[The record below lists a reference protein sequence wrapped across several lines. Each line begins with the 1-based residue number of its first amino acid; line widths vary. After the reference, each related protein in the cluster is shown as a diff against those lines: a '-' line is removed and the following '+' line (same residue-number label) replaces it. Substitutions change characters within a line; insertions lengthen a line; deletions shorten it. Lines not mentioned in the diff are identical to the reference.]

1 MGRVVSARIVVAAA
15 RGLFLHSDR
24 ARLVEFGG
32 HVELNTHWAQLF
44 TFITSKSKHMS
55 SNFQSLKESY
65 LSDVVTTF
73 KMEDVPIELV
83 LNWNQTSSNWTMDK
97 CGVKHV
103 EMIGVDNKD
112 RSRQFFCGS
121 VLGNFLPIQLIYKE
135 KTNRC
140 HPKFKFPAGWHV
152 THSPKHLSCPMKKL

>member
-97 CGVKHV
+97 CGVKRV

-112 RSRQFFCGS
+112 RSRQFF
-121 VLGNFLPIQLIYKE
+121 VALFLEISSQSNLSIKKRQIDAIQNSNSQLD
-135 KTNRC
+135 
-140 HPKFKFPAGWHV
+140 G
-152 THSPKHLSCPMKKL
+152 M